1 MKKYN
6 VIIIED
12 DIQITDYIISNIN
25 ASTNYQVSKTYTN
38 PKLFLTDTDQ
48 VFDIILLDVVMPEM
62 NGIDAILP
70 ILAKY
75 PEASII
81 MNTIM
86 DNSETIF
93 SALKFGVVGY
103 IDKQYF
109 EKNYS
114 EVFDIVINGGAYITP
129 KIARKV
135 VSSFNNPN
143 VRLEKLT
150 ERENEIA
157 HAIIQGLSYK
167 LIADRF
173 SVSIDTVRI
182 HIKSIYRKLKIN
194 SKGEL
199 FSIVSNNS

>member
-1 MKKYN
+1 MKKYK

-12 DIQITDYIISNIN
+12 DLNITEHLISNIN
-25 ASTNYQVSKTYTN
+25 SSDKYEVIKNYTN
-38 PKLFLTDTDQ
+38 PKQFLK
-48 VFDIILLDVVMPEM
+48 VKNEEFDIILLDIIMPEM

-70 ILAKY
+70 ILECY

-86 DNSETIF
+86 DNSDSIF
-93 SALKFGVVGY
+93 SALKKGVVGY

-109 EKNYS
+109 EKSYE

-129 KIARKV
+129 RIARKV
-135 VSSFNNPN
+135 VNSFNSPN
-143 VRLEKLT
+143 IRLEKLS

-157 HAIIQGLSYK
+157 NAIIQGLSYK
-167 LIADRF
+167 LIAVKF
-173 SVSIDTVRI
+173 NISIDTVRI

-199 FSIVSNNS
+199 FSIVNNNS